1 VIFRPVSAH
10 VKPRL
15 FISIASSGAGR
26 QHNERSCSRSR
37 NPLPVSINHT
47 GPYTFQ
53 LDSGTQITIIDSS
66 LAAQLHLATQGA
78 AEVAG
83 VGSRQSASFTR
94 LDLVEAGSVAVANQN
109 VLVYNLQNLHP
120 AGQRIQGVLGED
132 FLEHF
137 DVLIDNAH
145 RLLCLDSSAAM
156 RAEMKGSRIPLV
168 ATGERDGVALPG
180 LLIVAVSLS
189 RAMRP
194 VRLLLDS
201 GTETPKL
208 YNISQY
214 MVLQVSNHLLLRV
227 RGVDGVQQILSP
239 LPPQNVSIA
248 SLELPPVAFFAL
260 AGVQKDS
267 TVSWPRVS
275 SAASLST
282 TVITLSS
289 SKQDKSEQSIAYLR
303 LSSHAPCMSSTT
315 VSNIRLFVSSRSA
328 ARVT

>member
-1 VIFRPVSAH
+1 MSNRGCSFQLLLLALVGSTTNVPAAAAETHCPANVVS
-10 VKPRL
+10 VP
-15 FISIASSGAGR
+15 
-26 QHNERSCSRSR
+26 SRFVNGHR
-37 NPLPVSINHT
+37 IVLAVSINHT

-66 LAAQLHLATQGA
+66 LAAQLHLATRGA

-83 VGSRQSASFTR
+83 VGSRHSASFTR

-260 AGVQKDS
+260 AGVQKD
-267 TVSWPRVS
+267 
-275 SAASLST
+275 A
-282 TVITLSS
+282 IE
-289 SKQDKSEQSIAYLR
+289 KGFD
-303 LSSHAPCMSSTT
+303 
-315 VSNIRLFVSSRSA
+315 FVVLETR
-328 ARVT
+328 

>member
-1 VIFRPVSAH
+1 MSNRGCSFQLLLLALVGSTTNVPAAAAETHCPANVVS
-10 VKPRL
+10 VP
-15 FISIASSGAGR
+15 
-26 QHNERSCSRSR
+26 SRFVNGHR
-37 NPLPVSINHT
+37 IVLAVSINHT

-109 VLVYNLQNLHP
+109 VL
-120 AGQRIQGVLGED
+120 
-132 FLEHF
+132 LEHF

-260 AGVQKDS
+260 AGVQKDAIEKGFDGVLATS
-267 TVSWPRVS
+267 FFRRV
-275 SAASLST
+275 
-282 TVITLSS
+282 
-289 SKQDKSEQSIAYLR
+289 
-303 LSSHAPCMSSTT
+303 
-315 VSNIRLFVSSRSA
+315 FVDHRDHFVVLET
-328 ARVT
+328 R